1 MEEEEKAEQEEE
13 EGVEKFQ
20 EEEEVQAGEGLLV
33 EGKEEEVKEKNLE
46 MIIKMP

>member
-1 MEEEEKAEQEEE
+1 MEQEEKAEQEEE

-20 EEEEVQAGEGLLV
+20 EEEEVLAGEGLLV